1 MERAQNVTHVE
12 YECLDWILHNIDM
25 SELHEVMATDEVSK
39 KRFETGITNVAKL
52 ISNLADRRKHRLPKT
67 HSDYKQKEDK

>member
-1 MERAQNVTHVE
+1 
-12 YECLDWILHNIDM
+12 M

-52 ISNLADRRKHRLPKT
+52 ISNLADRRKHRLPKN